1 MSARS
6 LIKPEEPDPAK
17 AMLCLPLPQTYAI
30 HTSLAVA
37 ISLLMNLVV
46 YQLSFAG

>member
-17 AMLCLPLPQTYAI
+17 AMLCLPSLQTYGI
-30 HTSLAVA
+30 YTSLAAA
-37 ISLLMNLVV
+37 IIFVNESSSL
-46 YQLSFAG
+46 ST